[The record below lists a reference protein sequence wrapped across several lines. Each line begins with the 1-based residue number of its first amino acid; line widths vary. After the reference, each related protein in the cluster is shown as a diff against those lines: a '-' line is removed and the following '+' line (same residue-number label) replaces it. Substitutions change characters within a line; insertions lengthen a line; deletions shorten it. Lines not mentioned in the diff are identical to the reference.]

1 MRRSGKLERQR
12 GRILCGFHRAAL
24 CFHRAGR
31 PFFRESSVDT
41 DEQGR
46 GRLRGKERVVVE
58 GERREESGDEVR
70 ALNVLTAARC
80 AFTRLIYRQCE
91 DH

>member
-1 MRRSGKLERQR
+1 M
-12 GRILCGFHRAAL
+12 
-24 CFHRAGR
+24 
-31 PFFRESSVDT
+31 
-41 DEQGR
+41 
-46 GRLRGKERVVVE
+46 VE

-91 DH
+91 AH